1 MTSNQNSS
9 FSCITNL
16 TASVIILSDGVWIRW
31 STQNKDEYEM
41 RGEITDLTVD
51 GISTLFMIEDSKLPI
66 LKWSLDDTRV
76 FKHNTAS

>member
-1 MTSNQNSS
+1 M
-9 FSCITNL
+9 
-16 TASVIILSDGVWIRW
+16 W

-41 RGEITDLTVD
+41 RGGIMDLAVD
-51 GISTLFMIEDSKLPI
+51 WISTFVMIEDSKLHI